1 MASLSKVIQRGV
13 DTAFKAIGDIAKPGT
28 WRQIRTTG
36 TNAIDITGGVPIQP
50 YTDYPLP
57 RVVFARFKQEETD
70 HTTITLNDQKVLFP
84 RQDLPVEPADSDAVI
99 DSKGR
104 LWQVVR
110 VMSPPADAVV
120 ICQVRAS

>member
-1 MASLSKVIQRGV
+1 MASLSKIIQKNVGV
-13 DTAFKAIGDIAKPGT
+13 AFKLIGDIAKTGT
-28 WRQIRTTG
+28 WRQVRTTG
-36 TNAIDITGGVPIQP
+36 VNAIDIEGGVPIQP
-50 YTDYPLP
+50 FTDYPLP

-84 RQDLPVEPADSDAVI
+84 RQDLPVEPLDSDAII

-120 ICQVRAS
+120 IAQVRAA